1 MDNGQQAPVHILW
14 TGGWDS
20 TFELL
25 RLLLVHRVP
34 AQPVYLIDGKRPSLQ
49 VELRTMDRIR
59 TRLLELYPH
68 TAELLLPTMTAR
80 VEEVP
85 LDPGVTEAFRRLQ
98 ARAPIGS
105 QYEWL
110 ASFCLQHG
118 LSEVELG
125 AEKTRS
131 GAGALV
137 APEIVRPTRARGGY
151 ETHRIVPGLDP
162 DMDVVF
168 GRYSLPLFEMTKQ
181 DMASEVDERGWRPLM
196 LETWFCHQPTGGL
209 PCGRCN
215 PCHGVVKAGLGWRIP
230 LRRRLLGA
238 VHGSTIGWARRTAR
252 RLLLRMRGSLASP
265 GAGA

>member
-68 TAELLLPTMTAR
+68 TAGLLLPTLTAR